1 MGDAINSFRRLLY
14 SRRMSYRQFMWGLSN
29 GVLILTVAGGFW
41 LGIIGSI
48 VHRAEILG
56 PVGIS
61 GIVLL
66 LWGFVCLRRKSAGF
80 SLAEMKNGTEEQRS
94 SLRQIRQGF
103 RWVMLI
109 ETVLCSVAVGSVEYF
124 HRLDLIWPV
133 LGIAVSL
140 HFLPLG
146 RLFRVKRYY
155 FTGLAGMV
163 VCLVAMVAFN
173 APANAVVAA
182 AGMCL
187 NMWGTAA
194 WLLARSDQIA
204 VRAIAESAAAAKA

>member
-1 MGDAINSFRRLLY
+1 
-14 SRRMSYRQFMWGLSN
+14 MSYRQFMWRLSN

-48 VHRAEILG
+48 AHRPEIMGPAGILG
-56 PVGIS
+56 L
-61 GIVLL
+61 VLL
-66 LWGFVCLRRKSAGF
+66 LWGFVGLRRKSAGF

-94 SLRQIRQGF
+94 SLRQIRRGL
-103 RWVMLI
+103 RWAMLI
-109 ETVLCSVAVGSVEYF
+109 EIVLCSVAVGSVEYL
-124 HRLDLIWPV
+124 RRPDLIWPA

-146 RLFRVKRYY
+146 RLFRVRRYY
-155 FTGLAGMV
+155 FTGIAGAV

-173 APANAVVAA
+173 APANALFAA

-194 WLLARSDQIA
+194 WLLASSDKIA

>member
-1 MGDAINSFRRLLY
+1 
-14 SRRMSYRQFMWGLSN
+14 MSYRQFMWGLSN
-29 GVLILTVAGGFW
+29 GVLVLTVAGGFW

-48 VHRAEILG
+48 VQLPEILG
-56 PVGIS
+56 PIGII
-61 GIVLL
+61 GLVLL

-80 SLAEMKNGTEEQRS
+80 SLAELKYGSEEQQS
-94 SLRQIRQGF
+94 SLRQIRRGL

-109 ETVLCSVAVGSVEYF
+109 ETVLCSVAVGSVEYV
-124 HRLDLIWPV
+124 HRLDLIWPS

-146 RLFRVKRYY
+146 RLFRVKCYY
-155 FTGLAGMV
+155 FTGITGAV

-173 APANAVVAA
+173 APSNALFAA

-194 WLLARSDQIA
+194 WLLARSGKIA
-204 VRAIAESAAAAKA
+204 VRAIEERGTAAKA